1 MPPKS
6 RPPSRLKKHHL
17 VLTKDAE
24 SSRRRSI
31 QMLAARKG
39 PPENEGPASRSSRNG
54 VSRAVEDSWL
64 VSIAMFL
71 DSSWPGGPNS
81 LFRINPFYTYLSA
94 PRRTLTSSR
103 DDFNP
108 CLLRLEVTTDWTFSS
123 SSRHFVSVLMILPC
137 RKHRRV
143 SEMSL
148 KLSWNSPP
156 TFAMMSIL

>member
-1 MPPKS
+1 
-6 RPPSRLKKHHL
+6 
-17 VLTKDAE
+17 
-24 SSRRRSI
+24 
-31 QMLAARKG
+31 MLAARKG

-94 PRRTLTSSR
+94 PRRTLPSSH

-108 CLLRLEVTTDWTFSS
+108 CLVRLEVTTDWTFLS
-123 SSRHFVSVLMILPC
+123 SSRHFV
-137 RKHRRV
+137 
-143 SEMSL
+143 
-148 KLSWNSPP
+148 WY
-156 TFAMMSIL
+156 